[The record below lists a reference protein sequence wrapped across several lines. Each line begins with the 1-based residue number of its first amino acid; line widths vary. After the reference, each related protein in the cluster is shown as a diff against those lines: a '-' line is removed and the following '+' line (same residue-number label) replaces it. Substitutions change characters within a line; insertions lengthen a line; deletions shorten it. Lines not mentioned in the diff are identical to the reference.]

1 MDHDRKLIALFERCR
16 EKCIRL
22 NKDKLRLHRNTV
34 AYMGHLITN
43 EGLKPDNSKV
53 DAIQHMP
60 PPDDKAGVQRLLGM
74 ATYLA
79 KFVPNFSE
87 VTSTLRWLLNKNS
100 EFRWDNDVHGQAL
113 NELKALLQSAPV
125 LKYFDVNK
133 DVTIQCD
140 ASQNGLG
147 ACLFSRGEI
156 ASYASKSMTMTEAQY
171 SRIEKELLAICF
183 GLKRFH
189 TYVYGHH
196 RLTVETDHKPLISIM
211 K

>member
-1 MDHDRKLIALFERCR
+1 
-16 EKCIRL
+16 
-22 NKDKLRLHRNTV
+22 
-34 AYMGHLITN
+34 MGHRITN

-60 PPDDKAGVQRLLGM
+60 PPEDKAGVQRLLGM

-87 VTSTLRWLLNKNS
+87 VTSPLRSLLNKNS

-113 NELKALLQSAPV
+113 NQLKALLQSAPV

-140 ASQNGLG
+140 ASQHGLG
-147 ACLFSRGEI
+147 ACLFSGGDI
-156 ASYASKSMTMTEAQY
+156 ASYASKSMTVTESHY
-171 SRIEKELLAICF
+171 SQIEKKRTASNMFCF
-183 GLKRFH
+183 G
-189 TYVYGHH
+189 
-196 RLTVETDHKPLISIM
+196 EISYICIWSSPRYRGN
-211 K
+211 